1 MIDRDLHDI
10 VVTRNLHAL
19 VRRKLVGGA
28 EGETAS
34 VDVKHYGTLAGK
46 ARRPDVQ
53 LQHVL
58 TLPAVVPILDEGL
71 LRACPGVQVLRAVG
85 PIHQRGELVRPRF
98 EWLRREPAVLA
109 GCGLAIGYAL
119 EGENTAVEES
129 AHLAVLR
136 VGYRRAGGRD
146 VAGLLMN
153 PSLDAVGSECGT
165 AGCKADACCGG

>member
-10 VVTRNLHAL
+10 VVTRHLRAL
-19 VRRKLVGGA
+19 VRRKFVGGA

-85 PIHQRGELVRPRF
+85 PIHQRGELVRPRL
-98 EWLRREPAVLA
+98 EWLGREPGVLA

-119 EGENTAVEES
+119 EGENTAVEQS
-129 AHLAVLR
+129 AYLVVLGVCYRLAW
-136 VGYRRAGGRD
+136 GRF
-146 VAGLLMN
+146 VPGLLMT
-153 PSLDAVGSECGT
+153 PSLD
-165 AGCKADACCGG
+165 